1 VVWTNGEKGFGFA
14 PADSSASADVDR
26 AIASFKTL
34 AEVGGQQSLSAS
46 VVYAAAKQLEGFGLE
61 NESQGPLRGAL
72 DTLTELNTPVTAAAL
87 PEGSPTIPAG
97 DSLCA
102 TVDEAENVLELI
114 YSNADGIYVRDD
126 GQWVLLD
133 TSVDQP
139 TVDDQEWLDVTPA
152 FVPVFDQLI
161 ATSDSIP
168 RSEAAKYA
176 APQV

>member
-1 VVWTNGEKGFGFA
+1 MTLQ
-14 PADSSASADVDR
+14 PASTPLTSSFPDGD
-26 AIASFKTL
+26 L
-34 AEVGGQQSLSAS
+34 
-46 VVYAAAKQLEGFGLE
+46 
-61 NESQGPLRGAL
+61 P
-72 DTLTELNTPVTAAAL
+72 TP
-87 PEGSPTIPAG
+87 GS
-97 DSLCA
+97 SLCA
-102 TVDEAENVLELI
+102 TISLDDELVLELI
-114 YSNADGIYVRDD
+114 YSNADGIYTRDD